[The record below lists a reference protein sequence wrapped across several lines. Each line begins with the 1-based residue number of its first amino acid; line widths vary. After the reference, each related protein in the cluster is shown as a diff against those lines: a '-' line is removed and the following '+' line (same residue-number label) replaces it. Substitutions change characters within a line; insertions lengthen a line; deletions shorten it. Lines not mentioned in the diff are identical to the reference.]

1 MIDPRFEDPSTR
13 PSDAPSIAPHRRVE
27 GDPAEDA
34 GRVAI
39 ALEASIA
46 RHVERSAARRER
58 LAEELATAERTRR
71 QSLSEASLVRE
82 QAIAAAKALRTE
94 TLEREEHR
102 YRERLQ
108 RIDRELVAARQAAIE
123 RAEQAEEQTRKA
135 LAEALWLADSV
146 HDSGLERNQKE
157 ADAVRERIASARQV
171 LDEQRTAVRT
181 FLARC
186 RQRVPKPSIDLEKV
200 DAALAGQGATA
211 VPVALI
217 ELREASAELQKRTLP
232 LLFKGVVPFLLLLPG
247 AVVGGT
253 IAAFLRPD
261 GAVAAAIGAGAGVAA
276 SIALLALAWLVARGQ
291 VRKVH
296 TRFAFAASKV
306 DRSAEIAVKEAAE
319 LRKRGDEVLGR
330 TLESETE
337 SAEAKFKPLIDEIG
351 RKRDERLA
359 QLEELGPKYRE
370 RALASRDE
378 RIAEAETLATEALET
393 AESDHADATRFA
405 EANAA
410 SRVAAAT
417 EAHDLEGTSI
427 AESWNATR
435 HALDEAVSSL
445 AALAAPRTR
454 SWRDSAWPSWDPS
467 TAPGLPIAIGTSRV
481 DASALAGSGDAR
493 HPEDRPSPLPEPFD
507 LPLLLDLPSRRGL
520 LVEVEPASRPRGL
533 EVLQAAVLRILTTLP
548 PGKVRL
554 TLVDPVGLG
563 QNFAGFMHLADEDQ
577 ALVGD
582 RIWTDP
588 RHIEQRLTD
597 LTEHMETVIQKYLR
611 NEFDSIDAYNEK
623 AGEIAE
629 PYRVLVMADLPANL
643 TETAAKRL
651 ASILESGSRCG
662 VLTLLLRDLRMPLPP
677 ALQPED
683 LARGVVRLHPRT
695 RESADLAVAIAGL
708 EPLPLVLDHA
718 PPADLLQAL
727 AGRIGRSA
735 KTASRVEVPFEAIAP
750 HGPER
755 WTLDSGPR
763 LAVPLGRAGA
773 TRLQQMVLGEGTAQ
787 HVLIAGKTGSGKSTL
802 LHALITNLA
811 AWYSPEQ
818 VQLYLVD
825 FKKGVEFKTYAT
837 HRIPHI
843 KAVAVE
849 SDREFGLSVL
859 QGLDAELKR
868 RGDLFR
874 AVGVQ
879 DLKGFRAA
887 RPNEPMPRTL
897 LVIDEFQELFTEDD
911 KVASEAG
918 LLLDRIARQG
928 RAFGVHAVLGSQ
940 TLGGAYSL
948 ARSTMGQMGVRIAL
962 QCSEADAQ
970 VILSDDNSA
979 ARLLSRPGEAIYNDA
994 GGLVE
999 GNSPFQVVWLPEEVR
1014 DRVLA
1019 DVVALSKD
1027 RGLPPAMPLVFE
1039 GSAPADLASNAP
1051 LAEVLRDPSKRPS
1064 RELLRFWVGDP
1075 VAIRDPACAEFRRQ
1089 PGSNMVVVGQQIET
1103 TLGMLAS
1110 GVLGAAA
1117 QRERSA
1123 LRVLLADGTPA
1134 DDPSFGTL
1142 PGIVERL
1149 PCEARVL
1156 APRDLPEALSELAQ
1170 EVVARQDDPT
1180 RDSTT
1185 TLLVLH
1191 GIHRFRDLRRNEDDY
1206 GFSSDDGPPKPDKL
1220 LGAILREG
1228 PSVGVHVVASADTVP
1243 NLQRIVDRSGLR
1255 DFDWR
1260 VALQMGATDSST
1272 LIDSPLASRLGLTR
1286 AYLHSEEQGLLEK
1299 FRPYPPPESAI
1310 VDRLIASLESRDPRE
1325 DA

>member
-1 MIDPRFEDPSTR
+1 MVVSLE
-13 PSDAPSIAPHRRVE
+13 A
-27 GDPAEDA
+27 
-34 GRVAI
+34 AI
-39 ALEASIA
+39 ANHVA
-46 RHVERSAARRER
+46 RSSRRRER
-58 LAEELATAERTRR
+58 LAEELATSERVRR
-71 QSLSEASLVRE
+71 QALSEASLVYE
-82 QAIAAAKALRTE
+82 QAISAAKALRAE

-108 RIDRELVAARQAAIE
+108 RIDRELAAARQAAAE
-123 RAEQAEEQTRKA
+123 KAEQAEEQTRKA
-135 LAEALWLADSV
+135 LAEAIWLADSV

-171 LDEQRTAVRT
+171 LDEQRTEVRT
-181 FLARC
+181 FLSRC
-186 RQRVPKPSIDLEKV
+186 RQRVPKPAIDLEKI

-211 VPVALI
+211 VPMALI

-232 LLFKGVVPFLLLLPG
+232 LLFKGVIPFLLLLPG

-261 GAVAAAIGAGAGVAA
+261 GAVAAAIGAGIGIAATVLMLAVAY
-276 SIALLALAWLVARGQ
+276 LLARGQ
-291 VRKVH
+291 VRRVH
-296 TRFAFAASKV
+296 AKFAFAAAKV
-306 DRSAEIAVKEAAE
+306 DRSAEVAIKEAAE
-319 LRKRGDEVLGR
+319 IRKRGDEVLGR
-330 TLESETE
+330 NLKAETE
-337 SAEAKFKPLIDEIG
+337 AAEAKFAPLLDEIA

-370 RALASRDE
+370 KAIASRDE
-378 RIAEAETLATEALET
+378 RIAEAELLARGTIDAAESERDEAVRT
-393 AESDHADATRFA
+393 AES
-405 EANAA
+405 NAA
-410 SRVAAAT
+410 SKVAT
-417 EAHDLEGTSI
+417 
-427 AESWNATR
+427 ATR
-435 HALDEAVSSL
+435 DHDAEGESITAEWDATGRSLDAAVSSL
-445 AALAAPRTR
+445 AALAAPRTLA
-454 SWRDSAWPSWDPS
+454 WRDAGWTSWDPAA
-467 TAPGLPIAIGTSRV
+467 APGLPIAIGSLRV
-481 DASALAGSGDAR
+481 DASAFTATSVGR
-493 HPEDRPSPLPEPFD
+493 HPEDRPSPIPEPFD

-643 TETAAKRL
+643 TETGAKRL
-651 ASILESGSRCG
+651 ASILESGARCG

-683 LARGVVRLHPRT
+683 LARGVVRLHPRAKD
-695 RESADLAVAIAGL
+695 SADLSVAIEGL
-708 EPLPLVLDHA
+708 EPLPLSLDEA
-718 PPADLLQAL
+718 PPADLLQSL

-735 KTASRVEVPFEAIAP
+735 KSASRVEVPFEAIAP
-750 HGPER
+750 HGAER

-763 LAVPLGRAGA
+763 LAVSLGRAGA

-999 GNSPFQVVWLPEEVR
+999 GNSPFQVVWLPEAVR

-1019 DVVALSKD
+1019 DVVGLSKE

-1051 LAEVLRDPSKRPS
+1051 LAELLRDPSKRPS

-1089 PGSNMVVVGQQIET
+1089 PGSNLVVVGQQIET

-1117 QRERSA
+1117 QRDRAA

-1142 PGIVERL
+1142 PGIIERL
-1149 PCEARVL
+1149 PCETRVL

-1180 RDSTT
+1180 RDATT
-1185 TLLVLH
+1185 TLFVVH
-1191 GIHRFRDLRRNEDDY
+1191 GIHRFRDLRRSEDDY

-1220 LGAILREG
+1220 LAAILREG

-1243 NLQRIVDRSGLR
+1243 NLQRIVDRNGLR

-1272 LIDSPLASRLGLTR
+1272 LVDSPLASRLGLTR

-1299 FRPYPPPESAI
+1299 FRPYPPPEPAL
-1310 VDRLIASLESRDPRE
+1310 VDRIVTSLETNEAR
-1325 DA
+1325 

>member
-1 MIDPRFEDPSTR
+1 
-13 PSDAPSIAPHRRVE
+13 AV
-27 GDPAEDA
+27 
-34 GRVAI
+34 
-39 ALEASIA
+39 
-46 RHVERSAARRER
+46 
-58 LAEELATAERTRR
+58 
-71 QSLSEASLVRE
+71 QSL
-82 QAIAAAKALRTE
+82 T
-94 TLEREEHR
+94 
-102 YRERLQ
+102 
-108 RIDRELVAARQAAIE
+108 
-123 RAEQAEEQTRKA
+123 
-135 LAEALWLADSV
+135 
-146 HDSGLERNQKE
+146 
-157 ADAVRERIASARQV
+157 
-171 LDEQRTAVRT
+171 
-181 FLARC
+181 
-186 RQRVPKPSIDLEKV
+186 
-200 DAALAGQGATA
+200 
-211 VPVALI
+211 
-217 ELREASAELQKRTLP
+217 
-232 LLFKGVVPFLLLLPG
+232 
-247 AVVGGT
+247 
-253 IAAFLRPD
+253 
-261 GAVAAAIGAGAGVAA
+261 
-276 SIALLALAWLVARGQ
+276 
-291 VRKVH
+291 
-296 TRFAFAASKV
+296 
-306 DRSAEIAVKEAAE
+306 
-319 LRKRGDEVLGR
+319 
-330 TLESETE
+330 
-337 SAEAKFKPLIDEIG
+337 
-351 RKRDERLA
+351 
-359 QLEELGPKYRE
+359 
-370 RALASRDE
+370 
-378 RIAEAETLATEALET
+378 
-393 AESDHADATRFA
+393 
-405 EANAA
+405 
-410 SRVAAAT
+410 
-417 EAHDLEGTSI
+417 
-427 AESWNATR
+427 
-435 HALDEAVSSL
+435 
-445 AALAAPRTR
+445 ALAAPRSR
-454 SWRDSAWPSWDPS
+454 RWSDPNWSAWDPS
-467 TAPGLPIAIGTSRV
+467 EAPGLPIAIGSLRLDPTH
-481 DASALAGSGDAR
+481 LAKTGDPA
-493 HPEDRPSPLPEPFD
+493 HADDRPRPMPEPVD
-507 LPLLLDLPSRRGL
+507 LPLLLDLPARRGL
-520 LVEVEPASRPRGL
+520 LVEVEPASRSRGL
-533 EVLQAAVLRILTTLP
+533 EALQAAVLRILTTLP

-577 ALVGD
+577 QLVGD

-629 PYRVLVMADLPANL
+629 PYRVLVMADLPSNL

-651 ASILESGSRCG
+651 ASILESGARCG

-677 ALQPED
+677 ALAPED
-683 LARGVVRLHPRT
+683 LARGVVRLHPRGKDAS
-695 RESADLAVAIAGL
+695 ELAVAIAGL
-708 EPLPLVLDHA
+708 EPLPLVLDDP
-718 PPADLLQAL
+718 PPADLLQSL
-727 AGRIGRSA
+727 AARIGRSA

-750 HGPER
+750 SGPDR
-755 WTLDSGPR
+755 WTLDSGQR
-763 LAVPLGRAGA
+763 LAVSLGRAGA

-837 HRIPHI
+837 HRLPHI

-859 QGLDAELKR
+859 QGLDGELKR

-887 RPNEPMPRTL
+887 RPKEPMPRTL

-1019 DVVALSKD
+1019 DVVDLARN
-1027 RGLPPAMPLVFE
+1027 RGLPPAMPLIFE
-1039 GSAPADLASNAP
+1039 GSAPADLAANGP
-1051 LAEVLRDPSKRPS
+1051 LAELLRDPTKRPS
-1064 RELLRFWVGDP
+1064 RELLRIWIGDP

-1089 PGSNMVVVGQQIET
+1089 PGSNLVVVGQQIET

-1110 GVLGAAA
+1110 GILGAAA

-1123 LRVLLADGTPA
+1123 LRLLVADGTPA

-1142 PGIVERL
+1142 TAIAERL
-1149 PCEARVL
+1149 PCERRTL
-1156 APRDLPEALSELAQ
+1156 SPRDLPDVLAELAQ

-1180 RDSTT
+1180 RDATT
-1185 TLLVLH
+1185 TLLVVH
-1191 GIHRFRDLRRNEDDY
+1191 GIHR
-1206 GFSSDDGPPKPDKL
+1206 DGC
-1220 LGAILREG
+1220 
-1228 PSVGVHVVASADTVP
+1228 
-1243 NLQRIVDRSGLR
+1243 
-1255 DFDWR
+1255 
-1260 VALQMGATDSST
+1260 
-1272 LIDSPLASRLGLTR
+1272 
-1286 AYLHSEEQGLLEK
+1286 
-1299 FRPYPPPESAI
+1299 
-1310 VDRLIASLESRDPRE
+1310 
-1325 DA
+1325 

>member
-1 MIDPRFEDPSTR
+1 MTDSR
-13 PSDAPSIAPHRRVE
+13 PADSSPHRSEAGRSAIDARR
-27 GDPAEDA
+27 DPAEDA
-34 GRVAI
+34 GRIAIDLENAI
-39 ALEASIA
+39 AEHAVRS
-46 RHVERSAARRER
+46 ERRRDR
-58 LAEELATAERTRR
+58 LAESLATAERLRR
-71 QSLSEASLVRE
+71 QALSEASLSRDQTISAASTLRE
-82 QAIAAAKALRTE
+82 Q

-108 RIDRELVAARQAAIE
+108 RIDRELAAARQSAIE
-123 RAEQAEEQTRKA
+123 KAEQAEERTRKA
-135 LAEALWLADSV
+135 LGEAIWLADSV
-146 HDSGLERNQKE
+146 HDSGVERNQKE

-171 LDEQRTAVRT
+171 LDEQRSEVRT
-181 FLARC
+181 FLSKC
-186 RQRVPKPSIDLEKV
+186 RQTVPRIAIDAAAV
-200 DAALAGQGATA
+200 DTALAGQGATA

-217 ELREASAELQKRTLP
+217 ELRESAEEIRKRTLP
-232 LLFKGVVPFLLLLPG
+232 LLFRGVIPFLLLLPG

-261 GAVAAAIGAGAGVAA
+261 GAIAAAIGAGAGVTA
-276 SIALLALAWLVARGQ
+276 SILLLAIAYLLARGQ
-291 VRKVH
+291 VRRVH
-296 TRFAFAASKV
+296 ARFAFAAAKV
-306 DRSAEIAVKEAAE
+306 DRSAELAIKEAAE
-319 LRKRGDEVLGR
+319 IRKRGDEVLAR
-330 TLESETE
+330 NLQAETE
-337 SAEAKFKPLIDEIG
+337 AAESKFAPLLAEIAT
-351 RKRDERLA
+351 KRDERLA

-370 RALASRDE
+370 KALASRDE
-378 RIAEAETLATEALET
+378 RIAEAEATAAAAIASAERKHAAAVESAE
-393 AESDHADATRFA
+393 AESRRAVDAATSEHDA
-405 EANAA
+405 EGASIEASWSAARASLASAAA
-410 SRVAAAT
+410 S
-417 EAHDLEGTSI
+417 
-427 AESWNATR
+427 
-435 HALDEAVSSL
+435 LDSL
-445 AALAAPRTR
+445 ASPRLR
-454 SWRDSAWPSWDPS
+454 PWSDASWSSWDPA
-467 TAPGLPIAIGTSRV
+467 TAPGLPIALGRSHV
-481 DASALAGSGDAR
+481 DPRAMSHGDGAR
-493 HPEDRPSPLPEPFD
+493 HPEDLPTALPEAFD

-520 LVEVEPASRPRGL
+520 LVEVEPPSRGRGL

-577 ALVGD
+577 QLVGD

-651 ASILESGSRCG
+651 ASILESGARCG

-677 ALQPED
+677 ALAPED
-683 LARGVVRLHPRT
+683 LARGVVRLHPRAK
-695 RESADLAVAIAGL
+695 ESAELAVAIPGL
-708 EPLPLVLDHA
+708 ESRPLALDEA
-718 PPADLLQAL
+718 PPADLLQSL
-727 AGRIGRSA
+727 AARIGRSA

-750 HGPER
+750 ASGER

-763 LAVPLGRAGA
+763 LAVSLGRAGA

-802 LHALITNLA
+802 LHALVTNLA
-811 AWYSPEQ
+811 SWYSPEQ

-837 HRIPHI
+837 HRLPHI

-859 QGLDAELKR
+859 QGLDSELKR

-887 RPNEPMPRTL
+887 RPTEPMPRTL

-979 ARLLSRPGEAIYNDA
+979 ARLLARPGEAIYNDA

-1019 DVVALSKD
+1019 EVVELASD

-1039 GSAPADLASNAP
+1039 GSAPADLAANAP
-1051 LAEVLRDPSKRPS
+1051 LAEILRDPSKRPS

-1089 PGSNMVVVGQQIET
+1089 PGSNLVVVGQQIET
-1103 TLGMLAS
+1103 TLGMIAS

-1117 QRERSA
+1117 QRDAGS

-1142 PGIVERL
+1142 PRIAERL
-1149 PCEARVL
+1149 PCETRAL
-1156 APRDLPEALSELAQ
+1156 SPRDLPDALAELAQ

-1180 RDSTT
+1180 RDATT
-1185 TLLVLH
+1185 TLLVVH

-1220 LGAILREG
+1220 LAAILREG

-1243 NLQRIVDRSGLR
+1243 NLQRVVDRTGLR

-1272 LIDSPLASRLGLTR
+1272 LVDSPLASRLGLTR

-1299 FRPYPPPESAI
+1299 FRPYPPPDEAF
-1310 VDRLIASLESRDPRE
+1310 VDGVIAALSKR
-1325 DA
+1325 